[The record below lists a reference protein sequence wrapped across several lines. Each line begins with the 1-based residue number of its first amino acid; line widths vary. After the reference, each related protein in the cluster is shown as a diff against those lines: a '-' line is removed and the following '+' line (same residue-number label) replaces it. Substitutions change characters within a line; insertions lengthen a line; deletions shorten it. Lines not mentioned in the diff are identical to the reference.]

1 MSLVPARL
9 EVVLEATLHM
19 ETSASLVVAMLV
31 VVTRVV
37 PSTAVAEVMPEV
49 AAVEALVMLMQALA
63 ELAAQA
69 LSSSCGEVEHDRR

>member
-1 MSLVPARL
+1 
-9 EVVLEATLHM
+9 
-19 ETSASLVVAMLV
+19 MLV